1 VGGINPDDKKLA
13 GKIAHRNCCLCFA
26 ARAQAFAARNLGE
39 MPKEL

>member
-1 VGGINPDDKKLA
+1 MNSDDKKLA
-13 GKIAHRNCCLCFA
+13 ENNAHRNCCLCFA